1 MGWSPLARR
10 RVGRTGLEVTLV
22 GLGGAPL
29 GDLFAVGEEATAQ
42 ATVRAAL
49 EAGVGYFDTAP
60 WYGLGKSEHRIGSVL
75 AALPPGRAVVS
86 TKVGRILR
94 RPRTMP
100 FRPERWVGGR
110 PFEVVFDYSYDGVMR
125 AYEDSLQRLG
135 LARVDILLVH
145 DLDENY
151 FPDPAELRRRLGE
164 LEGGGIRALQELK
177 AAGEIGAVGAGVNSP
192 GTIARYLDRG
202 LPLDLFLV
210 AMPYTLLDQPALE
223 EELPRCAEAGIG
235 IVIGAVFASGILAS
249 GARPGA
255 LWRYRPAPPE
265 VLERA
270 ARIEAVCARHGVE
283 LKAAALQFPL
293 HHPLVA
299 AVIPG
304 ADRPGIVLENLRLVQ
319 LPIPDAFWAEL
330 KAERLLHPAAPVP
343 G

>member
-1 MGWSPLARR
+1 MDPLARR
-10 RVGRTGLEVTLV
+10 RIGRTAVEVGLI

-29 GDLFAVGEEATAQ
+29 GDLFAVTEEATAQ

-49 EAGVGYFDTAP
+49 EAGISYLDTAP

-94 RPRTMP
+94 RPRAMP
-100 FRPERWVGGR
+100 FRPARWVGGR

-135 LARVDILLVH
+135 LPRVDMLLVH
-145 DLDENY
+145 DLDETY
-151 FPDPAELRRRLGE
+151 FPDPAELGRRLAE
-164 LEGGGIRALQELK
+164 LERGGIRALQELK
-177 AAGEIGAVGAGVNSP
+177 RAGEIGAIGAGVNWT
-192 GTIARYLDRG
+192 GTITGYLDRG
-202 LPLDLFLV
+202 LPFDLFLV

-223 EELPRCAEAGIG
+223 AELPRCAEAGIG
-235 IVIGAVFASGILAS
+235 IVIGAVFASGILAT

-255 LWRYRPAPPE
+255 LWRYRPAPAE

-270 ARIEAVCARHGVE
+270 GRIEAVCARHGVE

-304 ADRPGIVLENLRLVQ
+304 ADRPSIVHENLRLLQ
-319 LPIPDAFWAEL
+319 APIPDAFWAEL